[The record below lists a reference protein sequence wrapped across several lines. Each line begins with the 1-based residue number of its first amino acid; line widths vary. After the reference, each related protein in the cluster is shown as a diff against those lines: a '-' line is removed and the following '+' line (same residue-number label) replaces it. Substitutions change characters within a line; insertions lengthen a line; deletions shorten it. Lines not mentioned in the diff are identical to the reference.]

1 MAAELSYAAV
11 VAHPDHHAHGVAG
24 TVALHAADP
33 GFRFILIHAT
43 DGGRGDIREGFPAT
57 RESLGRIHRREG
69 EEGWRALGRS
79 PDRHEWLELAGE
91 EAGLSGHHDE
101 GVLATAA

>member
-1 MAAELSYAAV
+1 M
-11 VAHPDHHAHGVAG
+11 AG

-43 DGGRGDIREGFPAT
+43 DGGRGEIRVGFPAT
-57 RESLGRIHRREG
+57 RESLGRIRRREG

-91 EAGLSGHHDE
+91 EAGS
-101 GVLATAA
+101 AAITMKESLRRPPSRRAAKAG